1 MISQLQKEIAEKDSD
16 KEEIADRVI
25 KNPESLEEIFEGLN
39 ANKANI
45 KYGCEKVLRLISE
58 KNPAVLYPWFDFF
71 VELLNSD
78 NNFLNWGA
86 IKIIANLT
94 TVDSEN
100 KFESI
105 FSKYFAPIPGPQ
117 LIPAA
122 NTIDSAAIIVL
133 TKPHL
138 TDRITRELLKVEKA
152 RYQTVECRNIAL
164 GKAIKSF
171 DQFFDQIEDKEPVIK
186 LIKKQLKNT
195 RNATK
200 KKAEKFLKKWLN

>member
-1 MISQLQKEIAEKDSD
+1 MSQLQQEIAEKESN
-16 KEEIADRVI
+16 KEEIAGRVI
-25 KNPESLEEIFEGLN
+25 ENPKFLEEIFEGLN
-39 ANKANI
+39 ADKANI

-58 KNPAVLYPWFDFF
+58 KNPAVLYPWFDFYA
-71 VELLNSD
+71 ELLDSD
-78 NNFLNWGA
+78 NNFLKWGA
-86 IKIIANLT
+86 IRIIANLT

-100 KFESI
+100 KFEPI
-105 FSKYFAPIPGPQ
+105 FNKYFAPIPGPQ

-122 NTIDSAAIIVL
+122 NTIDSAAIIAL

-152 RYQTVECRNIAL
+152 RYQTAECRNIAL
-164 GKAIKSF
+164 GKVIKSF

-200 KKAEKFLKKWLN
+200 KKADKFLRKWVN